1 MDKQVRRH
9 LLDDEIKNQTLGHIG
24 HILLVFFGG
33 CAPHILSLSA
43 CRVSVALWVSILIS
57 RDLSTRVLKR
67 SDTEAPKSRK
77 CR

>member
-24 HILLVFFGG
+24 QILLVFFGG

-43 CRVSVALWVSILIS
+43 CRVSFDQPIAIFFDS
-57 RDLSTRVLKR
+57 RVLKR
-67 SDTEAPKSRK
+67 SDTEAPK
-77 CR
+77 CRMYCGII

>member
-43 CRVSVALWVSILIS
+43 CRVSVALWLSIS
-57 RDLSTRVLKR
+57 RDLSTRQHVVCSKEVTQKPR
-67 SDTEAPKSRK
+67 NAG
-77 CR
+77 